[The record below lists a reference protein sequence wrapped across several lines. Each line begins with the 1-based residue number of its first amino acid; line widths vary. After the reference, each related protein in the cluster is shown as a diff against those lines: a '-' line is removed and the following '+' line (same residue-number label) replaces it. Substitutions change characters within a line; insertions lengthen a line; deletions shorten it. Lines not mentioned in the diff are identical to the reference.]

1 MVVIHPGELLKAK
14 EARINRIKRIGECAD
29 RNSYTERSQIEIQTG
44 LHEPAGSAEAT
55 AVVGVVARRAP
66 NSLQIYGTVL
76 SLAYVSTFLVFPHS
90 EASDSPRRWRGG
102 AIPCT
107 RDATT
112 PHVPE

>member
-1 MVVIHPGELLKAK
+1 M
-14 EARINRIKRIGECAD
+14 
-29 RNSYTERSQIEIQTG
+29 
-44 LHEPAGSAEAT
+44 
-55 AVVGVVARRAP
+55 VGVVARRAP

-76 SLAYVSTFLVFPHS
+76 SLAYVSTFIVFPHS
-90 EASDSPRRWRGG
+90 EASDSPARRWRGG

>member
-1 MVVIHPGELLKAK
+1 
-14 EARINRIKRIGECAD
+14 
-29 RNSYTERSQIEIQTG
+29 
-44 LHEPAGSAEAT
+44 
-55 AVVGVVARRAP
+55 VVGVVARRAP

>member
-1 MVVIHPGELLKAK
+1 LCLVRPLEREKPHACDVTTRAV
-14 EARINRIKRIGECAD
+14 ARASKIR
-29 RNSYTERSQIEIQTG
+29 
-44 LHEPAGSAEAT
+44 AT

-112 PHVPE
+112 THVPE